1 MRPDAPYS
9 SILLEGVFFKGGG
22 EKISAGVQAVP
33 LSELQHGL
41 GVRV

>member
-1 MRPDAPYS
+1 MRPTLVFYLRAF
-9 SILLEGVFFKGGG
+9 FFKGGV